1 MSFVENQSVRASDSP
16 SIDAF
21 GRWRVSE
28 PETIFDSKLIL
39 DNAPLRWDD
48 AAVSG
53 AGTSSTYNTNQASV
67 TLGVSNLTAGKRIRQ
82 SKRRFGYQ
90 AGKSQLI
97 MLTGV
102 FGTAE
107 QHITKRIGYHDD
119 QNGLYFEQTKDP
131 ILGEIIS
138 VVRRTYVTGTAVNN
152 PVAQSAWNLDKMDGT
167 GASGIDLDFTKTQI
181 FLIDFEW
188 LGVGRVRMG
197 FVVDGQIYYC
207 HEFLNTNNLTV
218 VYMSV
223 PNLPIR
229 FSIEN
234 DGNGPAASLVQIC
247 STVQSEAGREEIGL
261 TFGLNRGTTGL
272 TTLNDSDLYPLI
284 AIRYQTGKTMVPIE
298 ILDWSVAI
306 TPGATGVVIGAS
318 LILNPTVAG
327 TALSFTTLTNSAL
340 EYDISRTNG
349 TKVSAGT
356 VLSSSV
362 AVGARTS
369 GGAFVLSP
377 GDLSLGSTIAGVS
390 DIIVLAV
397 QRLSGAS
404 AEVFWGG
411 INWRE
416 LR

>member
-1 MSFVENQSVRASDSP
+1 MSFVENQSIKASDSA

-67 TLGVSNLTAGKRIRQ
+67 TLGVSNLTAGKRVRQ

-102 FGTAE
+102 FGTASTG
-107 QHITKRIGYHDD
+107 ITKQIGYHDD
-119 QNGLYFEQTKDP
+119 QNGLFFQQTYSA
-131 ILGEIIS
+131 GNEVIS
-138 VVRRTYVTGTAVNN
+138 VVRRTYVTGIAADN
-152 PVAQSAWNLDKMDGT
+152 PVAQSAWNIDKMDGT

-197 FVVDGQIYYC
+197 FVVDGMIVYC
-207 HEFLNTNNLTV
+207 HEFLNTNSLTV

-223 PNLPIR
+223 PNLPVR

-234 DGNGPAASLVQIC
+234 DGTGGAASLVQIC
-247 STVQSEAGREEIGL
+247 STVQSEAGQEEIGL
-261 TFGLNRGTTGL
+261 TFGLNRGTTAL
-272 TTLNDSDLYPLI
+272 TTLNDADMYPLI
-284 AIRYQTGKTMVPIE
+284 ALRYQTGKTIVPIS
-298 ILDWSVAI
+298 ILEWTVAI
-306 TPGATGVVIGAS
+306 TPGVTGLPIGAS
-318 LILNPTVAG
+318 LILNPTVTG
-327 TALSFTTLTNSAL
+327 TALSFTPLANSAL

-349 TKVSAGT
+349 TKVSGGT
-356 VLSSSV
+356 VLASSV
-362 AVGARTS
+362 TVNSRTS
-369 GGAFVLSP
+369 GGPAVLSP
-377 GDLSLGSTIAGVS
+377 IDISLGSTIAGVS

-397 QRLSGAS
+397 QRFSGATE
-404 AEVFWGG
+404 AFWGA

-416 LR
+416 MR